1 MLPHDAADR
10 KAVPILKFL
19 TTYFP
24 DAIEEL
30 TKLCVQGNIQ
40 HNPER
45 APEDITWAREKST
58 DQLDAGFRHIWDHC
72 TQGRFDTDGQRH
84 LIKAAWRMLAQ
95 AQLDIEEQD
104 KETNK

>member
-1 MLPHDAADR
+1 MLPHDATER
-10 KAVPILKFL
+10 KKVPLFRFL

-45 APEDITWAREKST
+45 APEDIVWTRGKST
-58 DQLDAGFRHIWDHC
+58 DQLDAGFRHMWDHA
-72 TQGRFDTDGQRH
+72 TVGRMDVDGQRH
-84 LIKAAWRMLAQ
+84 LIKAAWRMLAE
-95 AQLDIEEQD
+95 AQLNIEE
-104 KETNK
+104 ERRNEG